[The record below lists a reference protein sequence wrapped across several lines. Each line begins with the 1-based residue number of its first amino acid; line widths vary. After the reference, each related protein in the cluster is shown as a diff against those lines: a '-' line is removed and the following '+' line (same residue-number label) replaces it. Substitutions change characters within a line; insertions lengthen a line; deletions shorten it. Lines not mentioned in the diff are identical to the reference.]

1 MVENTEAT
9 NGNQFALTSKN
20 ATFNLEMMGDM
31 ISIYGQKGPENG
43 MMKVTIYQ
51 GDNVISSEEVSTT
64 SETTTQAILY
74 RKGLDAGEYRI
85 VISNNSSNNARFH
98 L

>member
-9 NGNQFALTSKN
+9 NGNQYALTSKS
-20 ATFNLEMMGDM
+20 ATFNLEMMGDT

-51 GDNVISSEEVSTT
+51 GDNVISSEEVSTA
-64 SETTTQAILY
+64 SETATQAMLY
-74 RKGLDAGEYRI
+74 QKHLMQVNIELLL
-85 VISNNSSNNARFH
+85 VIIH
-98 L
+98 QIML